1 MRISGKK
8 GILSLLLSL
17 VLVLELIL
25 SSGQIVLAS
34 SENHQDVYTVKIL
47 NEQGESVP
55 GVKVVYDLYTDATGS
70 DKKQETVDA
79 VTGDDGVLEI
89 AAISEAQQ
97 ADGEAYYKIVEASL
111 KMY

>member
-34 SENHQDVYTVKIL
+34 SENHQDV
-47 NEQGESVP
+47 
-55 GVKVVYDLYTDATGS
+55 
-70 DKKQETVDA
+70 
-79 VTGDDGVLEI
+79 
-89 AAISEAQQ
+89 
-97 ADGEAYYKIVEASL
+97 
-111 KMY
+111 

>member
-79 VTGDDGVLEI
+79 SVRHNKQMVRHIIKLWKPVVRGMTVI
-89 AAISEAQQ
+89 MIP
-97 ADGEAYYKIVEASL
+97 KCRR
-111 KMY
+111 

>member
-1 MRISGKK
+1 MKLFYEIQMKEDRKMRISGKK

-70 DKKQETVDA
+70 DKKQERVKLLI
-79 VTGDDGVLEI
+79 VL
-89 AAISEAQQ
+89 
-97 ADGEAYYKIVEASL
+97 KV
-111 KMY
+111 KMYLE

>member
-1 MRISGKK
+1 M
-8 GILSLLLSL
+8 LLSL

-70 DKKQETVDA
+70 DKNRRRLMQSQEMMVFWKLQQSVRHNKQMVRHIIKLWKPVVRGMTV
-79 VTGDDGVLEI
+79 I
-89 AAISEAQQ
+89 MIP
-97 ADGEAYYKIVEASL
+97 KCRR
-111 KMY
+111 